1 MDHQKSTSLSLE
13 KQIEQLH
20 NKQEIYVGREFKNYP
35 ELCRTLEIEPDGGN
49 KKKKFLKELQLY
61 LNYEMQDRKYIITEI
76 YEKPKIMEERI
87 ASNAK
92 YIDFVQHILLSY
104 LSKQKEEVAYV
115 TQQNLWTILGMVN
128 EHYFPMRENK
138 EELLSLDE
146 NMDMFN
152 INNFFQRSNLKFR
165 DIIRSCITS
174 LKRRKI
180 IMCEETFRIGTG
192 QQITST
198 FESIEYHDATDTE
211 KRYILRTQHDL
222 LKKYGCR
229 DEFELFFKKNKDNY
243 YKELQDIYLQNK
255 GWKNVFFCYKLIF
268 DKEVVTEE
276 VNEQEKIM
284 QLNNIILEALN
295 TQADNNYEKKGITAN
310 NSGERY
316 LHEKDPFFYF
326 EDYPR
331 NQKLLSDKLINLKNK

>member
-1 MDHQKSTSLSLE
+1 MDRQKSGNLE
-13 KQIEQLH
+13 KQIGQLH
-20 NKQEIYVGREFKNYP
+20 VGQEFKNYP
-35 ELCRTLEIEPDGGN
+35 ELCKALNLEPDGGN
-49 KKKKFLKELQLY
+49 KKKKQLKELQSY
-61 LNYEMQDRKYIITEI
+61 INYEVQDRKYIITEI
-76 YEKPKIMEERI
+76 YDIPKLPEERI

-92 YIDFVQHILLSY
+92 YVDFVQHILLSY

-152 INNFFQRSNLKFR
+152 INNFYQRSNLKFR
-165 DIIRSCITS
+165 DIIKSSIAS

-192 QQITST
+192 QQVSST
-198 FESIEYHDATDTE
+198 FESIEYHDASDAE

-222 LKKYGCR
+222 LKKYGCK
-229 DEFELFFKKNKDNY
+229 DEFELFFRKNKDNY
-243 YKELQDIYLQNK
+243 YNELHEIFSKQKN
-255 GWKNVFFCYKLIF
+255 WKNVFFCYKLIF
-268 DKEVVTEE
+268 DREVVTEE
-276 VNEQEKIM
+276 INEQEEIM
-284 QLNNIILEALN
+284 QFNNIIIETLD
-295 TQADNNYEKKGITAN
+295 TQADNNYEKKGITADN
-310 NSGERY
+310 ASERY

-326 EDYPR
+326 EDYPK
-331 NQKLLSDKLINLKNK
+331 NQKILSEKLIRKT